1 MALKLT
7 LKPGERAA
15 INGAVIV
22 NGDRRTSLVIE
33 NKARVLREGDIMQA
47 EEATTPARRVYW
59 PIMMMYLDPAE
70 SEAMAA
76 EYEARLGEF
85 VDAVIDPGALQLC
98 ANLAAHVANGD
109 HYKALVDCRRL
120 IEFEESRLSNVH

>member
-33 NKARVLREGDIMQA
+33 NKARVLREGDIMQPQ
-47 EEATTPARRVYW
+47 EATTPARRIYL
-59 PIMMMYLDPAE
+59 PIMMMYLDPGTRGE
-70 SEAMAA
+70 MQA
-76 EYEARLGEF
+76 EYEKRLTEF
-85 VDAVIDPGALQLC
+85 ASVVSDRKALSTC
-98 ANLAAHVANGD
+98 ATLAAHVANGD
-109 HYKALVDCRRL
+109 FYKALGACREL
-120 IEFEESRLSNVH
+120 MVFEETRLAHVS